1 MHLVKSIALFTLV
14 GIGTTVM
21 FQNCAKQNH
30 NSYASTNIDTPSQFD
45 DIKIAESIS
54 GIGAIDLSSITLER
68 DAQRIRLNS
77 FTLRPNQGIDFGD
90 LTLAFQTD
98 GNLVLY
104 QNNPQMGVSALWTSQ
119 TQSLCTTGNCVLTF
133 DSTFGFRLTNNGTLY
148 WSSRNSR
155 QAGLSLELA
164 TIAPFI
170 SIKTL
175 NGKRIWSGLSRLNWL
190 SFLDPIAKVYGQDRP
205 GVVDYDS
212 LLSAVS
218 LNDKALRK
226 IHVIRVYQQF
236 IQMASDAEL
245 QRLFRF
251 LNERN
256 IALALEYGAVELT
269 AAEWNVCGQNIEGS
283 QPIGAAATFA
293 NKIHRNGGRLAFV
306 AMDEPV
312 YYSHYRHG
320 TVRPFV
326 SCQFSITQLAQKTAQ
341 TYLEYYKLFPD
352 VIYGDIEPFF
362 AIPVGADKLE
372 WSRKYFEF
380 VDRFETY
387 SGSPIQFVHDDTNMD
402 EMWSSRVSVLHS
414 QLLQRQTAYGMIWN
428 GSAAATSSVNW
439 VTEAISKIQ
448 KYRSFQ
454 LRSPDQNIFQ
464 SWDQFPNRVLS
475 EFTPD
480 SLLYLVSYYFNL
492 NPPVAPPQSKIPVY
506 RFYSATRGDHDYNV
520 TTVPR
525 PGYRLEGEAFRIF
538 SNTFPGA
545 LELYRCRIPSNDR
558 THLSNLS
565 NCEGMQVLARLGFLG
580 SSATPETP
588 TPLFRCFHPV
598 QGRHFVTKN
607 TIECT
612 SNGFNIE
619 GPIGFIE

>member
-14 GIGTTVM
+14 GASTTVL
-21 FQNCAKQNH
+21 FQNCASQKQT
-30 NSYASTNIDTPSQFD
+30 SYASTNINTPSQFD
-45 DIKIAESIS
+45 DVSIAESIS
-54 GIGAIDLSSITLER
+54 GIGAIDLSSITLAR

-90 LTLAFQTD
+90 ITLALQTD

-104 QNNPQMGVSALWTSQ
+104 QNNPQMGISVLWTSQ
-119 TQSLCTTGNCVLTF
+119 TQSECTTGNCVLTF
-133 DSTFGFRLTNNGTLY
+133 DNTFGFRLTNNGTLY

-170 SIKTL
+170 SIKTA

-190 SFLDPIAKVYGQDRP
+190 SFLDPVARIYGTNRP
-205 GVVDYDS
+205 GIVDYNS
-212 LLSAVS
+212 LLSELS

-226 IHVIRVYQQF
+226 IHVIKVYQQF
-236 IQMASDAEL
+236 IQMAPDAEL
-245 QRLFRF
+245 QRFFTF
-251 LNERN
+251 LNQRN
-256 IALALEYGAVELT
+256 IALAIEYSAIELSPT
-269 AAEWNVCGQNIEGS
+269 EWNICGQNMEGS
-283 QPIGAAATFA
+283 QPAGAAAYLA
-293 NKIHRNGGRLAFV
+293 NRIRSNGGQLAFV

-312 YYSHYRHG
+312 YYGHYRHG

-326 SCQFSITQLAQKTAQ
+326 SCQFSITELAQRTAL
-341 TYLEYYKLFPD
+341 TYLEYNKIFPD

-362 AIPVGADKLE
+362 AIPRGADDSE
-372 WSRKYFEF
+372 WARKYFEF

-387 SGSPIQFVHDDTNMD
+387 AGSPLQFVHDDTNMD
-402 EMWSSRVSVLHS
+402 AMWASRVGIAQS
-414 QLLQRQTAYGMIWN
+414 QLLQRQISYGMIWN

-439 VTEAISKIQ
+439 VTEAIAKVQ
-448 KYRSFQ
+448 KYRGFQ
-454 LRSPDQNIFQ
+454 LRQPDQNIFQ
-464 SWDQFPNRVLS
+464 SWDQFPNKVLS
-475 EFTPD
+475 EFSPD

-492 NPPVAPPQSKIPVY
+492 NPPATPPQTKIPVY
-506 RFYSATRGDHDYNV
+506 RFYSATQGDHDYN
-520 TTVPR
+520 TTTTAR
-525 PGYRLEGEAFRIF
+525 PGYKLEGEAFRVF
-538 SNTFPGA
+538 SNTFTGA
-545 LELYRCRIPSNDR
+545 RELYRCRIPSNDR

-580 SSATPETP
+580 GSATPETP
-588 TPLFRCFHPV
+588 SPLFRCFHPV

-607 TIECT
+607 TTECT
-612 SNGFNIE
+612 SNGFIVE